1 MADQN
6 FLLGENWGGS
16 EVVTGREKKSF
27 LPFFDPT
34 WVHILA
40 QKT

>member
-16 EVVTGREKKSF
+16 EVVTGREKKI
-27 LPFFDPT
+27 FFA
-34 WVHILA
+34 IF
-40 QKT
+40 